1 VFTDFLFALRR
12 HGIPVGTQEWLAFH
26 EALREG
32 LIADSESL
40 YGLGRAILVHREGH
54 YDAYDLCFL
63 EVFEDV
69 EVAAL
74 SDALK
79 SWLEN
84 PIPIS
89 DLSPEAFERMT
100 GMSLDE
106 LHARF
111 EELLRTQKERHDGGN
126 TWIGTGGTSPFGHS
140 GRSRGG
146 IRVGGPGG
154 RRSAMQVAGER
165 RYRNYR
171 TDVTIDVR
179 QFKVALR
186 ALRHLG
192 KEGPEQLDLDHTI
205 DATSKAGG
213 EIELCF
219 ERERRNTVRLA
230 LMMDAGGSMDP
241 YARLVDRLFSAA
253 SELGHWRSFDPYFF
267 HNCVY
272 SRLYTNIERL
282 SSVQTE
288 ELFRKHPPDTKFV
301 FVGDACMAPWELTA
315 AGGALSLWDR
325 NQTSGLEWL
334 KRFRRTFGDCI
345 WLNPEPQRYWRH
357 ETIAAIARVI
367 PMFPLSL
374 DGLKEAMRHLR
385 QGANAS
391 QMVSK
396 IG

>member
-1 VFTDFLFALRR
+1 MFTDFLFSLRR
-12 HGIPVGTQEWLAFH
+12 RGVPVGTQEWLAFH
-26 EALREG
+26 QALSEG
-32 LIADSESL
+32 LIEDADQL
-40 YGLGRAILVHREGH
+40 YGLGRAILIHREGH
-54 YDAYDLCFL
+54 YDAYDLSFL
-63 EVFEDV
+63 EVFHDV
-69 EVAAL
+69 ETAEL

-84 PIPIS
+84 PVPIP
-89 DLSPEAFERMT
+89 DLSPEAFERLT

-106 LHARF
+106 LHRRF
-111 EELLRTQKERHDGGN
+111 EELLRKQKERHDGGN

-146 IRVGGPGG
+146 VRVGGPRGG
-154 RRSAMQVAGER
+154 RSAMQVAGER
-165 RYRNYR
+165 RFRNYR

-213 EIELCF
+213 EIDLRF
-219 ERERRNTVRLA
+219 ERERRNTVRMA
-230 LMMDAGGSMDP
+230 LLMDAGGSMDP

-253 SELGHWRSFDPYFF
+253 SEIGHWRSFDHYFF

-282 SSVQTE
+282 RSVETE
-288 ELFRKHPPDTKFV
+288 ELFRKHSPDTKFV

-315 AGGALSLWDR
+315 AGGALSMWDR
-325 NQTSGLEWL
+325 NRISGLEWL
-334 KRFRRTFGDCI
+334 QRFRRTWKDCI
-345 WLNPEPQRYWRH
+345 WLNPEPERYWRH
-357 ETIAAIARVI
+357 ETIAAIGRVI

-374 DGLKEAMRHLR
+374 DGLKEATRHLR
-385 QGANAS
+385 RGANAPLS
-391 QMVSK
+391 RSK
-396 IG
+396 LG